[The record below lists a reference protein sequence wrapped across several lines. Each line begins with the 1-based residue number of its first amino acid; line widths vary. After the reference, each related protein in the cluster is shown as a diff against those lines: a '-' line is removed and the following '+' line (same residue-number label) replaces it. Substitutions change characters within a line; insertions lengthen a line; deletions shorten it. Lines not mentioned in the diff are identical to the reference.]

1 MLNISFLHR
10 RHSQI
15 LYICSRLHS
24 NHATNIRDNF
34 QLSKFYDDYFQL
46 MGTILTRIQEICTKE
61 GISIGAMEKS
71 VGASKGVLSRA
82 ISNGTDIQSKW
93 IQRIVENYPIY
104 SADWL
109 LSGRGIM
116 LKSKIESGLISN
128 ISKGKPYYDVDF
140 IAGFDEIINSQVS
153 IPTAN
158 IIIQGFEKADLWC
171 NVSGHS
177 MEPKISHGDIIALR
191 KCTIEDV
198 QYGEI
203 YAVVLDTIRTI
214 KILRKSK
221 DPNKLRF
228 IPINIENY
236 DEKEYPISRILHI
249 YEVIGSISKFF

>member
-1 MLNISFLHR
+1 M
-10 RHSQI
+10 QE
-15 LYICSRLHS
+15 
-24 NHATNIRDNF
+24 
-34 QLSKFYDDYFQL
+34 K
-46 MGTILTRIQEICTKE
+46 TR
-61 GISIGAMEKS
+61 EKS
-71 VGASKGVLSRA
+71 LIKQNILLFIASKGITPYEFYKKSGVTRGILSQNNG
-82 ISNGTDIQSKW
+82 ISE
-93 IQRIVENYPIY
+93 ENIARFLALFPEVNTE
-104 SADWL
+104 WL
-109 LSGRGIM
+109 LTGKGNM
-116 LKSKIESGLISN
+116 LKLNRNNASNIQVHSSGSSNNSN
-128 ISKGKPYYDVDF
+128 ISKPYFDVDF
-140 IAGFDEIINSQVS
+140 ICGFDEIINSQVS

-191 KCTIEDV
+191 KCTIEDI

-221 DPNKLRF
+221 DPAKLRF